1 MKVTRGMQRR
11 TAKLARRSKI
21 VTWNKPIRCSKIT
34 ARSSGLRMNRALS
47 RPTLRDVADRAGVGI
62 ATASRA
68 LNGGSTSEALRQ
80 RVTGAAEDLGYH
92 PHRLALGLRTGATK
106 SVGFVVSDI
115 ANPVLGR
122 TAQGA
127 VSYLDAAGYTMML
140 AVSDAHVE
148 RERSLIRMMY
158 ERRVDGLILSCSD
171 ETDPRLSAI
180 VSQLDIPVVLLDRE
194 LPVPRIHR
202 LLVNHRQ
209 GLREAVEHL
218 VKLGHRRVAYIG
230 GPPVVRPSRERY
242 EAYRAAATARGV
254 WDERLVA
261 LGPLTTEA
269 GREAA
274 IDLMTGSP
282 APTAL
287 IVADN
292 RRAIG
297 TLRAIHDRGLDIP
310 RDLSLVALSGD
321 VDALA
326 LHNPPI
332 TIVDRPLEEMGM
344 EAAKLV
350 LASLA
355 PVDAIDRP
363 VTRTFDGRLL
373 LRGSTAPPSS
383 HPD

>member
-1 MKVTRGMQRR
+1 MFQ
-11 TAKLARRSKI
+11 
-21 VTWNKPIRCSKIT
+21 IT
-34 ARSSGLRMNRALS
+34 ARSAALPSKRTLS
-47 RPTLRDVADRAGVGI
+47 RPTLRDVAERAGVGI

-68 LNGGSTSEALRQ
+68 LNEGSISETLRQ
-80 RVTGAAEDLGYH
+80 RVTAAAEDLGYQ

-106 SVGFVVSDI
+106 TVGFVVSDV

-127 VSYLDAAGYTMML
+127 VSYLDAAGYAMML
-140 AVSDAHVE
+140 AVSDGYVE

-158 ERRVDGLILSCSD
+158 ERRADGLILSCSD
-171 ETDPRLSAI
+171 ETDPRLAAV

-194 LPVPRIHR
+194 LPVPRVHR
-202 LLVNHRQ
+202 LIVNHRQ
-209 GLREAVEHL
+209 GVMQAVEHL

-230 GPPVVRPSRERY
+230 GPSVVRPCRERY
-242 EAYRAAATARGV
+242 DAYRAAAALHGI
-254 WDERLVA
+254 WDERLVT
-261 LGPLTTEA
+261 LGPLTAET
-269 GREAA
+269 GREAT
-274 IDLMTGSP
+274 INLMTTSP
-282 APTAL
+282 PPTAL

-297 TLRAIHDRGLDIP
+297 ALRAIHDRGLEVP
-310 RDLSLVALSGD
+310 HDLSLVALSGD

-344 EAAKLV
+344 EAAKLL

-355 PVDAIDRP
+355 PVDSIDRP
-363 VTRTFDGRLL
+363 VTRTFDGRFVA
-373 LRGSTAPPSS
+373 RGSTAPPSPS
-383 HPD
+383 TG

>member
-1 MKVTRGMQRR
+1 V
-11 TAKLARRSKI
+11 LH
-21 VTWNKPIRCSKIT
+21 
-34 ARSSGLRMNRALS
+34 RA
-47 RPTLRDVADRAGVGI
+47 TLRDVAERAGVGI

-68 LNGGSTSEALRQ
+68 LNGGSISEALRD
-80 RVTGAAEDLGYH
+80 RVRAAAEDLGYQ
-92 PHRLALGLRTGATK
+92 PHRLAMGLRTGATK
-106 SVGFVVSDI
+106 TVGFVVSDV

-140 AVSDAHVE
+140 AVSDGYVE
-148 RERSLIRMMY
+148 RERSLIRMMH
-158 ERRVDGLILSCSD
+158 ERRADGLILSCSD
-171 ETDPRLSAI
+171 ETDPRLAAV

-194 LPVPRIHR
+194 LPVSRVHR

-209 GLREAVEHL
+209 GLIQAVEYL
-218 VKLGHRRVAYIG
+218 FKLGHRRVGYVG
-230 GPPVVRPSRERY
+230 GPSVVRPSRERY
-242 EAYRAAATARGV
+242 EAFETAARAHGI

-261 LGPLTTEA
+261 LGPLTAEA
-269 GREAA
+269 GREAT
-274 IDLMTGSP
+274 ISLMTAPP

-297 TLRAIHDRGLDIP
+297 ALRAIHDLGLDLP

-344 EAAKLV
+344 EAAKLL

-355 PVDAIDRP
+355 PIDAIDRP

-373 LRGSTAPPSS
+373 IRGSTAPPPS